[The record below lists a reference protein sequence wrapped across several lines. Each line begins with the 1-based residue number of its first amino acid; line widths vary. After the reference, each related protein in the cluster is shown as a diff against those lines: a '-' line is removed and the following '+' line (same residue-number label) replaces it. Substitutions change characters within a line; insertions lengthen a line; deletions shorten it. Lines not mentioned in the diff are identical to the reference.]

1 MVSLHSWFY
10 SWLCHRHLCAVAAI
24 AQGQRTNRNLPA
36 QPLLLGLYSLPAYP
50 LNLSAARTMQDLATS
65 GLTGSP
71 QRHSEGMAL
80 PLQDSDFEAI

>member
-1 MVSLHSWFY
+1 MPVY
-10 SWLCHRHLCAVAAI
+10 YLCTAGSTPGSARRYLCAVAAI

-71 QRHSEGMAL
+71 QTLRGDGPAL
-80 PLQDSDFEAI
+80 TGR